1 MLSKAELIAKT
12 RSRYWKQC
20 VEKPAET
27 KLVPLVMA
35 VLDENGMANDP
46 AYYETISDI
55 CSTLASYDHRQLS
68 LPFS

>member
-1 MLSKAELIAKT
+1 
-12 RSRYWKQC
+12 